1 MYVLLLMGYRLCV
14 IFIYCSFVLF
24 FYITFYQVVFSF
36 FNFVLKLFSSPFV
49 LVIVFFVAI
58 VNIESEG
65 PVSLIDLS
73 LEKQNIAKSL

>member
-1 MYVLLLMGYRLCV
+1 M
-14 IFIYCSFVLF
+14 
-24 FYITFYQVVFSF
+24 
-36 FNFVLKLFSSPFV
+36 FVLKLFSSPFV